1 MFIVLKRLVITRTPL
16 INLREF
22 VGFFFPSEAANLDG
36 RAVNHYG
43 KQTIS
48 KPATS
53 PHSEFS

>member
-1 MFIVLKRLVITRTPL
+1 MFIVLKRLVITGTPS

-22 VGFFFPSEAANLDG
+22 VGFFFPSEAANLDAH
-36 RAVNHYG
+36 AVSHYG

-53 PHSEFS
+53 LHSQFS